1 MNFSKYNT
9 YSGKEL
15 KFLCSSCT
23 VHFGSTK
30 QKTCIARTSVGVP
43 LMGTVRR
50 IVNCTGKRC
59 FPFGS
64 LGTCVTTFLSKV
76 CTPVIKVTFLNSE
89 GLANSAIRRSCSD
102 VDLTRLEISP
112 IHLDWNAFGCISFLR
127 SPLAIFNV
135 KDLLGDFVTWRVTP
149 PLSPDT
155 RKSPPLLNAA

>member
-1 MNFSKYNT
+1 MNGFKYNT

-30 QKTCIARTSVGVP
+30 QKTCIATTSAGVP

-50 IVNCTGKRC
+50 IVNCTGKRS

-64 LGTCVTTFLSKV
+64 LGTFVRTSLSKV
-76 CTPVIKVTFLNSE
+76 CTPVIKVTFLNSK
-89 GLANSAIRRSCSD
+89 GLANSAISRNCSD
-102 VDLTRLEISP
+102 VDLTSLKISP
-112 IHLDWNAFGCISFLR
+112 IHLDWNTFGSISFLS
-127 SPLAIFNV
+127 SPLAILNV